1 MIIHIKVKPKAKE
14 SKILIDKNKEIV
26 VHLTQVPENGK
37 ANKELI
43 QILSKN
49 LKVPQANIEIISGLT
64 SKFKRINITG
74 FLTKEDIIEKLN
86 LYIQNKIF

>member
-1 MIIHIKVKPKAKE
+1 MIINIKVKPKAKE

-43 QILSKN
+43 RILSKK
-49 LKVPQANIEIISGLT
+49 LKIPQANIEIISGL
-64 SKFKRINITG
+64 SSRLKKLNIIG
-74 FLTKEDIIEKLN
+74 FLKKEDILDKL
-86 LYIQNKIF
+86 